1 MANAPHLF
9 EDHHL
14 TNNAGEVNRIG
25 DGLAIKG
32 KRCSSFQLRTIM
44 GSSKQS
50 KSRTASTYLTTTSGS
65 VEGSLWRRCCRWREF
80 GVVVADRSKSDECS
94 ESEDDPDDVDEKNDV
109 GTSTVAGAGLRKTMF

>member
-1 MANAPHLF
+1 
-9 EDHHL
+9 
-14 TNNAGEVNRIG
+14 
-25 DGLAIKG
+25 
-32 KRCSSFQLRTIM
+32 M
-44 GSSKQS
+44 GSSTQS